1 MAPLQCTIRTIVALA
16 ETHRVGAIFEAEQAV
31 DAYLACFSGYRE
43 RTTALD
49 MLRHE
54 LAKPERRAVNRGGLF
69 EQVQIYIDRQH
80 RLLARDF
87 Q

>member
-1 MAPLQCTIRTIVALA
+1 MAPLESTIQTIVALA
-16 ETHRVGAIFEAEQAV
+16 ETYRVGAIFEAEQVV

-43 RTTALD
+43 CTIALD

-54 LAKPERRAVNRGGLF
+54 LAKPERLAENRGGLF